1 MNLDNLTHTSGEWL
15 RGSGPESNI
24 VISSRIRLARNLAAF
39 PFTNR
44 ASSYQKAEI
53 EALLRDR
60 IAKVELDPKLGY
72 LPVPSLSTLDRQFL
86 VERSSSAASW
96 PPPTAR
102 AGVALLPAETV
113 SLMVNEEDHLRLQVM
128 RSGFTLD
135 EAWQEIDRV
144 DDMLEQRVGYAFS
157 EEFGYLTACPT
168 NVGTGMRASVMLHL
182 PALEYTK
189 QIEKVFRALQ
199 KINLAVRGLY
209 GEGSRASGHFYQISN
224 QVTLGKSETGILG
237 EIHGVIPQ
245 IINYER
251 QARAAWL
258 RDNRGGLQD
267 KVSRAYGT
275 LCSATMMTS
284 EETME
289 LLSYVR
295 LGVNLGLIGDITIPT
310 VNELFIH
317 TQPAHLQKLMGA
329 ALDGEAQRRPRP
341 LPPHPTPGGGGA
353 SELRQNAERRRL
365 RRAKRRRRF
374 VGFWARFSLT
384 GEKRRVALYGWVLEN
399 KKFGDR
405 RDCAM
410 LAPISRDAVVV
421 SDASFGSDEP
431 SDIVESNVFFLN
443 ALLEPAPHGTR
454 GLVRRTPKLLCRLL
468 PRRSEQRWV
477 FAVRVQL
484 SLEFKVHRLCARR
497 DGRDACTTA
506 SGFVRGRD
514 TAGRTVRAREA
525 QVVLRQRVFRRERRP

>member
-15 RGSGPESNI
+15 RGSGPESDI

-60 IAKVELDPKLGY
+60 IGKLEVDPKLGY
-72 LPVPSLSTLDRQFL
+72 LTVPSLSTLDRQFL
-86 VERSSSAASW
+86 VERQLISRELAASDG
-96 PPPTAR
+96 PR
-102 AGVALLPAETV
+102 GVALGPQETV

-135 EAWQEIDRV
+135 ETWQEIDRV
-144 DDMLEQRVGYAFS
+144 DDLLEQRVGYAFS

-182 PALEYTK
+182 PALEFTK

-224 QVTLGKSETGILG
+224 QVTLGKSETGILN

-251 QARAAWL
+251 QARASWL
-258 RDNRGGLQD
+258 RDNRQGLQD
-267 KVSRAYGT
+267 KISRAHGT

-317 TQPAHLQKLMGA
+317 TQPAHLQKLMGTQ
-329 ALDGEAQRRPRP
+329 LDGEERNAARARYLRTR
-341 LPPHPTPGGGGA
+341 LREGGA
-353 SELRQNAERRRL
+353 SPN
-365 RRAKRRRRF
+365 
-374 VGFWARFSLT
+374 
-384 GEKRRVALYGWVLEN
+384 
-399 KKFGDR
+399 
-405 RDCAM
+405 
-410 LAPISRDAVVV
+410 
-421 SDASFGSDEP
+421 
-431 SDIVESNVFFLN
+431 
-443 ALLEPAPHGTR
+443 
-454 GLVRRTPKLLCRLL
+454 
-468 PRRSEQRWV
+468 
-477 FAVRVQL
+477 
-484 SLEFKVHRLCARR
+484 
-497 DGRDACTTA
+497 
-506 SGFVRGRD
+506 
-514 TAGRTVRAREA
+514 
-525 QVVLRQRVFRRERRP
+525 